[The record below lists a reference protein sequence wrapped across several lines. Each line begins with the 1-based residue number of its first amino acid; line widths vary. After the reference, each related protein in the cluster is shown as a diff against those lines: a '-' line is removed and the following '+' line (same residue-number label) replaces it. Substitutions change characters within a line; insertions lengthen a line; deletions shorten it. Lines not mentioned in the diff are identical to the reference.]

1 MKPII
6 KWAGGKRQLIDDIV
20 PFIPS
25 NASVYVEP
33 FVGGGAVW
41 LHLQPKRAIINDYNG
56 ELINVYNVVR
66 ESSDELIALL
76 EEHEAADSS
85 EHFYEVRAWDRD
97 SSAFSRLSNVERAA
111 RIIYLNKTCYNG
123 MFRVNSAGQLNV
135 PYGRYKHP
143 NIVNEPGIKALE
155 KYLQQD
161 IDIRCGDYAAC
172 LVDLPKG
179 AFVYLDPPYMPVS
192 KTANF
197 TGYTADGFDYAEQKR
212 LRDECVKLRDK
223 GIAFLESNSDT
234 PAIREL
240 YQDFTIR
247 TVQVRR
253 GICAD
258 SAKRGTANEVLIS
271 M

>member
-1 MKPII
+1 MAKNPLPKPIV
-6 KWAGGKRQLIDDIV
+6 KWVGGKRQLIDDIA

-66 ESSDELIALL
+66 ESSDELITLL

-123 MFRVNSAGQLNV
+123 MFRVNNAGQLNV

-155 KYLQQD
+155 KYLHNQD

-179 AFVYLDPPYMPVS
+179 AFVYLDPPYS
-192 KTANF
+192 SIST
-197 TGYTADGFDYAEQKR
+197 R
-212 LRDECVKLRDK
+212 L
-223 GIAFLESNSDT
+223 
-234 PAIREL
+234 
-240 YQDFTIR
+240 
-247 TVQVRR
+247 
-253 GICAD
+253 IC
-258 SAKRGTANEVLIS
+258 R
-271 M
+271 

>member
-1 MKPII
+1 MMAKNPLLKPIV
-6 KWAGGKRQLIDDIV
+6 KWVGGKRQLIDDIA

-85 EHFYEVRAWDRD
+85 EHFYEVRSWDRD

-123 MFRVNSAGQLNV
+123 MFRVNSAGQLNIL
-135 PYGRYKHP
+135 YGSYKHP

-161 IDIRCGDYAAC
+161 IDIRY
-172 LVDLPKG
+172 
-179 AFVYLDPPYMPVS
+179 
-192 KTANF
+192 
-197 TGYTADGFDYAEQKR
+197 R
-212 LRDECVKLRDK
+212 
-223 GIAFLESNSDT
+223 
-234 PAIREL
+234 
-240 YQDFTIR
+240 
-247 TVQVRR
+247 
-253 GICAD
+253 
-258 SAKRGTANEVLIS
+258 
-271 M
+271 